1 MNLLNSAGVREFSH
15 KASISPNTPVLLAA
29 LAPPAS
35 FPLAGALAPE
45 VEDEVLLVTYTHEK
59 KMDLKQVKVV
69 TIIH

>member
-1 MNLLNSAGVREFSH
+1 M
-15 KASISPNTPVLLAA
+15 LLAA